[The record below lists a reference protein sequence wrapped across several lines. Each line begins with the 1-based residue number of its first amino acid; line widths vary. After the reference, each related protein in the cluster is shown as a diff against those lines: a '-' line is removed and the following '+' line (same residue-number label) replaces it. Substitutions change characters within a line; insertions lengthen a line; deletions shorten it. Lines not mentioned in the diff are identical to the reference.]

1 MIDSSITVS
10 LSPSHSSELA
20 LELSGALFRGIILP
34 LPTPWN
40 SWISMQTPQAGLYL
54 HRGSAQ
60 ALAPRSAWKKGK
72 WNTGKQHNIPKK
84 TQDQSQ
90 PHKAIK
96 IQKKSGSTSAKVSFS
111 SSPNSR
117 TEGARLENLVLSSS
131 EEPSTP
137 IPSPIPS
144 PIPTI
149 PGYWMGGALHR
160 CKALDLF

>member
-1 MIDSSITVS
+1 MGLFCLFPRPGIPEFPCKHHRQGFTFIGGQ
-10 LSPSHSSELA
+10 LRPSHHVVP
-20 LELSGALFRGIILP
+20 G
-34 LPTPWN
+34 
-40 SWISMQTPQAGLYL
+40 
-54 HRGSAQ
+54 
-60 ALAPRSAWKKGK
+60 KKGNGTLGN
-72 WNTGKQHNIPKK
+72 NTISPKN
-84 TQDQSQ
+84 QDQSQ
-90 PHKAIK
+90 PRKAIK